1 MNDIVSF
8 VINWQKKIGDTM
20 TYDDD
25 ILTKWPIIIYYKLY
39 NRLKLTN
46 ELSITLVILSSMCI
60 YNVYAISKVNDRTYR
75 YSELTVRHL

>member
-46 ELSITLVILSSMCI
+46 ELSISDLIFYV
-60 YNVYAISKVNDRTYR
+60 YNVYAISKV
-75 YSELTVRHL
+75 

>member
-46 ELSITLVILSSMCI
+46 ELSISDLIFYV
-60 YNVYAISKVNDRTYR
+60 YNVYTISKV
-75 YSELTVRHL
+75 